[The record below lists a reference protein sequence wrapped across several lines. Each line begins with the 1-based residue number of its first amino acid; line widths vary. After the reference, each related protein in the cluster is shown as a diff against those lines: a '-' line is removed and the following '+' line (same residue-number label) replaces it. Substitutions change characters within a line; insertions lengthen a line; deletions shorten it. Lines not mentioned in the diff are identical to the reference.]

1 MKSHLVHPNTAFT
14 FAVTLEAKKDHISTQ
29 TGEMTLNFSERQLI
43 LLSDHLNSLRADVII
58 ARQQVAKTI
67 AEMPA

>member
-1 MKSHLVHPNTAFT
+1 MKSHIVHPNTAFA
-14 FAVTLEAKKDHISTQ
+14 FAVTLEAKKDHISSQ
-29 TGEMTLNFSERQLI
+29 TGEMTLNFNEQQLI
-43 LLSDHLNSLRADVII
+43 ALSDHLNSLRADVVM